1 MKKMTPFKELISYE
15 EALKRILISAKP
27 INRTE
32 HVPIGKALN
41 RVLAEDII
49 ANMSVP
55 PFDRAAMD
63 GYAVKAEET
72 FDASSSKSKA
82 LELVEVLHAGALSNT
97 VLSKGEC
104 IQVATGSPI
113 PKGADAVVMVEYTEK
128 NGDIVNVFKPV
139 YPGANISPRGEDIE
153 EGKVVLKVGEQL
165 LPARIGAL
173 AALGKKEVKVYEK
186 PQIAVVP
193 TGTEIQEVG
202 SPLEKGQIYDVN
214 SYTLSSIIRENA
226 ATPIKCK
233 TVPDTTHELRNTVK
247 KLLKYDIIVFSGGS
261 SVGERDLLI
270 NVIQELG
277 TVIFHGIQI
286 KPGKPTLFA
295 LVDGKLVFGMPGY
308 PTSCLLN
315 AYLLLI
321 PAIRQMARLQLK
333 VEKNVNAKLA
343 QRVVSSTGRTQ
354 FLPVKLKENL
364 ACPVFK
370 QSGAI
375 TSMSEADGYIIL
387 PINTD
392 VVEKNQEVTVFLF
405 D

>member
-32 HVPIGKALN
+32 LVPIGKALN
-41 RVLAEDII
+41 RVLAEDVI

-97 VLSKGEC
+97 ILSKGEC

-139 YPGANISPRGEDIE
+139 YPGANISPKGEDIE
-153 EGKVVLKVGEQL
+153 EGKVVLKVGEQF

-202 SPLEKGQIYDVN
+202 YPLEKGQIYDVN
-214 SYTLSSIIRENA
+214 SYTLSSIISENA

-247 KLLKYDIIVFSGGS
+247 KLLKYDIIIFSGGS